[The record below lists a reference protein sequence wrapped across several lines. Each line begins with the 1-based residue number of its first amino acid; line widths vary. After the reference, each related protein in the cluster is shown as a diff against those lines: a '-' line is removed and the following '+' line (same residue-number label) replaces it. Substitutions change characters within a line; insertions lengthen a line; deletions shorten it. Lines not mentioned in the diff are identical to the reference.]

1 MEAQSKAGWIVKA
14 EAIPVR
20 VPRRTAFQVAYAT
33 RTAWEGILLRL
44 ETDEGRVGWGEAV
57 AVAEV
62 TGERRAEVY
71 RALREWAA
79 ARLVGRNP
87 FEQEALRTLAE
98 EELAAFPSARAAVD
112 MALWDLRGQV
122 LGRSVRE
129 LLGGARRSLPATMS
143 IGIKGREETTA
154 EVGELLARGFRSIK
168 VKIGLDPDEDLGR
181 VLELRRRFGH
191 GWQLLLD
198 ANQGYT
204 VDQAVALVEALD
216 KAGAGVELIEQPVKA
231 EDLAGLAEVTRRS
244 PIPIV
249 ADEAVKDAASLLE
262 VIHLRSAHMV
272 NIKLMKCGGPTN
284 AALLVR
290 LAEAAGMKA
299 MIGCMIESRVGITA
313 GLSVALGLGN
323 VHYIDLDGYFDL
335 ADDIVRPDG
344 GAQPTSAGIRSE
356 SDPQAKGP
364 SPGLH
369 PDEGRPD
376 EGGQPPISVIPA
388 GVTEPVRQY
397 LAEGPGLGLSV
408 DEAKLARYI
417 DRSLAAGYPPPG
429 EEATG
434 ETSPVLPP
442 RGYIIVPVACLHRE
456 PSEDSEVV
464 TQARMG
470 ETFQILDLLDPAG
483 KTAPADPADDGVP
496 TNARRWWRVRLEYDG
511 YEGFLLPSCGRQFN
525 RSELSPAAAD
535 RWLDSAPLAPPAVSS
550 PAAGSLTPSV
560 PFSSSFRATPESSTR
575 AAGVPSDSPGSRI
588 YTVKQL
594 FANVYARPSI
604 KSRLLVT
611 LPLGVPVR
619 AEKVVSED
627 KAEPTTTGTDL
638 TGEPADRPP
647 GVRPEWVAV
656 ELPGGLAGFMQARD
670 LTPGRDEWSWQTPAQ
685 LRASLVRTARR
696 FLRLP
701 YRWGGTSSFGLDCSG
716 FVQLLYRL
724 HGLFLPRDAH
734 QQADYLRQRS
744 GAAPFGLH
752 PSWPVRRADLLPG
765 DLIFFNDYGHV
776 GMAIS
781 HFEFIHATTQGE
793 PVVQLSEVD
802 DPYWQSRR
810 TAIGRY
816 PIPTGPD
823 R

>member
-1 MEAQSKAGWIVKA
+1 MGAQSKAGWIVKA

-62 TGERRAEVY
+62 TGERRAETY

-79 ARLVGRNP
+79 GRLVGRNP

-191 GWQLLLD
+191 GWRLLLD

-204 VDQAVALVEALD
+204 VGQAVALVEALE

-249 ADEAVKDAASLLE
+249 ADEAVKDAPSLLE
-262 VIHLRSAHMV
+262 VIRLRSAHMV

-284 AALLVR
+284 AALMVR

-313 GLSVALGLGN
+313 GLSVALGLSN
-323 VHYIDLDGYFDL
+323 VHYIDLDGYFEL
-335 ADDIVRPDG
+335 ADDIVRPEG

-356 SDPQAKGP
+356 GDPQSKGP

-376 EGGQPPISVIPA
+376 EGGQPPTSVIPA

-417 DRSLAAGYPPPG
+417 DHTLQASYSPDEEPTGQAA
-429 EEATG
+429 
-434 ETSPVLPP
+434 SPPP
-442 RGYIIVPVACLHRE
+442 RGYVTVPVACLHRE
-456 PSEDSEVV
+456 PGEDSEVV

-470 ETFQILDLLDPAG
+470 ETFQILDLVDPAG
-483 KTAPADPADDGVP
+483 KTAPADPADDGAR
-496 TNARRWWRVRLEYDG
+496 TSARRWWRVRLEYDG
-511 YEGFLLPSCGRQFN
+511 YEGFLLASLGRQFN
-525 RSELSPAAAD
+525 GSEPPAAAAD
-535 RWLDSAPLAPPAVSS
+535 RWLDSAPLAPPAVSP
-550 PAAGSLTPSV
+550 PAAGSPTPSV
-560 PFSSSFRATPESSTR
+560 PFSPSFRATPESSTR
-575 AAGVPSDSPGSRI
+575 PAGVPSDSPGPGI

-594 FANVYARPSI
+594 FANVYAGPSI

-611 LPLGVPVR
+611 LPLGVPVL
-619 AEKVVSED
+619 V
-627 KAEPTTTGTDL
+627 
-638 TGEPADRPP
+638 DRPSRA
-647 GVRPEWVAV
+647 GAGWVAV

-670 LTPGRDEWSWQTPAQ
+670 LTPGRDEWSWQTPAE

-696 FLRLP
+696 FLGLP

-734 QQADYLRQRS
+734 QQANYLRQRS
-744 GAAPFGLH
+744 GAAPSGLC
-752 PSWPVRRADLLPG
+752 PPWPVRRADLLPG

-793 PVVQLSEVD
+793 PVVQVSEVD